1 MAFFRLIPNLTI
13 MAPKDFKEL
22 EDMMEFAVNVGKP
35 VVIRYP
41 RGGEG
46 KEKFNQ
52 HKKIEYQKAE
62 ILKEGKDVSI
72 FAIGKTVERAVRLSQ
87 MLEKE
92 GIVSEVI
99 NTRFLK
105 PFDKESAIKSIEK
118 TKNVITIEDGT
129 TINGLSTTIKELIV
143 NENLKNI
150 KINTYAYPDKFIQHG
165 TVEELEKIYHQDA
178 ESIYKDIMT
187 IVDKKRQENETMYTC
202 PQCIKKVKN
211 MNKQEFLKDYKKQED
226 KLCLSQVLDK
236 IEFCESREKLEYTD
250 FLDMY
255 QVALVENFL
264 RRINFKNYQLFGGYE
279 DSERKILIVYPD
291 KYNDSMIEKNYSKM
305 LKILRIELPEEE
317 FGKYS
322 HRNYLGGI
330 VKLGLR
336 REKVGDILVS
346 NQGADIV
353 VVSDFAEVLK
363 QELPSLTRFENSKIE
378 IKEIS
383 DIIKKEVKI
392 EEVSIIVPS
401 LRLDNIVS
409 DLVKSSRSKAKQII
423 EQERVF
429 VNGQNETKMA
439 KQVKIG
445 DIITIRGKGRF
456 IVKEQ
461 TGTTRSGRAVLKIE
475 KYI

>member
-150 KINTYAYPDKFIQHG
+150 NINTYAYPDKFIQHG
-165 TVEELEKIYHQDA
+165 TVEELEKIYPVIHHP
-178 ESIYKDIMT
+178 KDST
-187 IVDKKRQENETMYTC
+187 EFKKLN
-202 PQCIKKVKN
+202 
-211 MNKQEFLKDYKKQED
+211 
-226 KLCLSQVLDK
+226 
-236 IEFCESREKLEYTD
+236 
-250 FLDMY
+250 
-255 QVALVENFL
+255 
-264 RRINFKNYQLFGGYE
+264 
-279 DSERKILIVYPD
+279 
-291 KYNDSMIEKNYSKM
+291 
-305 LKILRIELPEEE
+305 
-317 FGKYS
+317 
-322 HRNYLGGI
+322 
-330 VKLGLR
+330 
-336 REKVGDILVS
+336 
-346 NQGADIV
+346 V
-353 VVSDFAEVLK
+353 VVLILE
-363 QELPSLTRFENSKIE
+363 IE
-378 IKEIS
+378 
-383 DIIKKEVKI
+383 
-392 EEVSIIVPS
+392 
-401 LRLDNIVS
+401 
-409 DLVKSSRSKAKQII
+409 
-423 EQERVF
+423 
-429 VNGQNETKMA
+429 
-439 KQVKIG
+439 
-445 DIITIRGKGRF
+445 
-456 IVKEQ
+456 
-461 TGTTRSGRAVLKIE
+461 
-475 KYI
+475 